1 MSYLVSGSI
10 VLVFLIMAGLMYT
23 RRVSALLALPIMAVV
38 IAIISGIP
46 GKDILDTVISAGA
59 VMLHNAYTTTMF
71 GAVLAEL
78 MNRHGIAKALVR
90 WVAEFAGDNPYI
102 LGAVLTFVTALLFS
116 TLGGLGAV
124 IMIGTIIL
132 PVMLS
137 IGISNVTAGSLYL
150 FGISLGGM
158 FNLANWQLYKD
169 VLNVDQP
176 AIVGFVTKFAFIL
189 VLAILVFLAI
199 ELKNR
204 KNLGLL
210 VVGILLSGCCLAVLN
225 LGFSPASDV
234 ATPGPAPWSMT
245 GTLFSLVAL
254 IVLASFR
261 SFRKDTSLSALAM
274 VTPLVPL
281 FLVLAG
287 KWEILPAFV
296 AAITY
301 GVLVTWRKDSVTILT
316 RSIIDGITSVIPAVF
331 LMIGIGMLI
340 AAVRHPNVSGEIAPL
355 ISNNIPGSA
364 VPYVLLFTIIAPL
377 SLYRGPLSLWGM
389 GSGLVKLIQDAGRM
403 SGQAIMGM
411 LMSVG
416 QIQGICDP
424 TNTHN
429 IWIATYLGTDT
440 HALLKRT
447 VVYAWSVA
455 FLGLVLSCLLGYVP
469 MAENMDVGTTTEMTN
484 RYSRLS
490 IPGLEDAESES
501 SKIPQGIK
509 IFDSD
514 EQK

>member
-1 MSYLVSGSI
+1 
-10 VLVFLIMAGLMYT
+10 MYT

-46 GKDILDTVISAGA
+46 GKDILDTVISSGSL
-59 VMLHNAYTTTMF
+59 MLHNAYTTTMF
-71 GAVLAEL
+71 GAILAEL

-90 WVAEFAGDNPYI
+90 WVAEFAGDNPYL
-102 LGAVLTFVTALLFS
+102 LGVILTFVTALLFS

-137 IGISNVTAGSLYL
+137 IGISNVTAGGLYL

-158 FNLANWQLYKD
+158 FNLASWQVYKD
-169 VLNVDQP
+169 VLEVDQP
-176 AIVGFVTKFAFIL
+176 TIVGFVTKFAFML
-189 VLAILVFLAI
+189 VFAILLFLAI
-199 ELKNR
+199 ELRSR
-204 KNLGLL
+204 KNLGFLIGGA
-210 VVGILLSGCCLAVLN
+210 VVAACCLFMLN
-225 LGFSPASDV
+225 SNEFSAS
-234 ATPGPAPWSMT
+234 ATVSTGPAPWSLT
-245 GTLFSLVAL
+245 GAFCFL
-254 IVLASFR
+254 IGLILLASFR
-261 SFRKDTSLSALAM
+261 SFRKDTSLSVLAI

-281 FLVLAG
+281 FLVLAA

-301 GVLVTWRKDSVTILT
+301 GVLVTWRKESVTILT

-340 AAVRHPNVSGEIAPL
+340 AAVKHPNVSGEIGPL
-355 ISNNIPGSA
+355 ISKNLPVTAI
-364 VPYVLLFTIIAPL
+364 PYVILFTIIAPL

-389 GSGLVKLIQDAGRM
+389 GSGLVKLLQGAGRL

-411 LMSVG
+411 LISVG

-447 VVYAWSVA
+447 IPYAWTVA
-455 FLGLVLSCLLGYVP
+455 FLGLVLSCILGYVP
-469 MAENMDVGTTTEMTN
+469 MVESTDVGAMSEMTN
-484 RYSRLS
+484 RYSRS
-490 IPGLEDAESES
+490 TVPGIEEVESEP
-501 SKIPQGIK
+501 SKAPQGIK
-509 IFDSD
+509 IYESEDH
-514 EQK
+514 